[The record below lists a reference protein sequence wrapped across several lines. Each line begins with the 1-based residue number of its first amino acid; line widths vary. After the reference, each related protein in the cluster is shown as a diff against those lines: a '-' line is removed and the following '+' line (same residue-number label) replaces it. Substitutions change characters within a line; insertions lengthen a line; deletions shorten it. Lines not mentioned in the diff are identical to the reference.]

1 MSELIFPDGWKL
13 AAPMPVRP
21 RMLTPFGAQKVVP
34 RTSSGIRPKAGPV
47 VSSEALAETHMGLG
61 AQQAPTM
68 VGAGSANAALATGAG
83 TPSGLES
90 ARAKVAP
97 TTQVG
102 GRPFAMRTMPGPP
115 VPDAPGVLT
124 QTSGYQASAKPMSTG
139 TWQAAQ
145 AQKATPSVP
154 VGRQRRVERG
164 SNWSAETA
172 VHGAAAPPRNPI
184 EQAIADAG
192 TQMQSGKENFTFSEG
207 LAKRLSALGHQVPPE
222 ARGSL
227 KNMQDYVKSL
237 GVNQSRYSTLSEQG
251 PTRMVLAEFERA
263 FKEAKTSPL
272 KLRMGKKNVLDK
284 KADIFAEKYGPE
296 ITTGNLRSHLHN
308 IQPTPSS
315 SAGMAPVE
323 WMARKNELRAQ
334 MAAKP
339 ATGLLSS
346 VRRAVPPAIPAALRS
361 IKRAELEDLLAYGEK
376 LAGPNCGCKS
386 CKAKHAKKA

>member
-1 MSELIFPDGWKL
+1 MEALIIPEAWKT
-13 AAPMPVRP
+13 AAPVAVRP
-21 RMLTPFGAQKVVP
+21 RMLTPFGAQKIKIIP
-34 RTSSGIRPKAGPV
+34 RTSPGIRSKAGPV

-68 VGAGSANAALATGAG
+68 VGAGSANAALATGVG
-83 TPSGLES
+83 MPSGLEA

-97 TTQVG
+97 TTQAG

-124 QTSGYQASAKPMSTG
+124 QTSAKPMSTG

-145 AQKATPSVP
+145 AQKPTPSVP
-154 VGRQRRVERG
+154 VGRQRRVERD

-237 GVNQSRYSTLSEQG
+237 GVNQARYSTLSEQG
-251 PTRMVLAEFERA
+251 PTRMVLAEFEQA
-263 FKEAKTSPL
+263 FKKAKTSPL
-272 KLRMGKKNVLDK
+272 KLRMGKKDVLDK
-284 KADIFAEKYGPE
+284 KADTVGEIFGGDIHP
-296 ITTGNLRSHLHN
+296 GNIGHHLEA
-308 IQPTPSS
+308 IQAQQAAPLLAGRKVSPAT
-315 SAGMAPVE
+315 SAWEASKKMIG
-323 WMARKNELRAQ
+323 ARK
-334 MAAKP
+334 
-339 ATGLLSS
+339 
-346 VRRAVPPAIPAALRS
+346 AVPPPVPAALRAF
-361 IKRAELEDLLAYGEK
+361 KRAELEDLLAYGEK
-376 LAGPNCGCKS
+376 LAVASNCGCKS